1 MVDFEQLKAMAK
13 ELRCAVPDLLALAR
27 QNDPFY
33 VGTPTDL
40 AMAEWFAGIWQRGA
54 FSQGAHLRRL
64 HYWAVSQGDLQQ
76 HNSKP
81 YENTEECWQ
90 YLLQASKKARYLG
103 LVDIADIADHKNPD
117 PTIYSVY
124 DIGPAASVSIDIPE
138 LTSPWV
144 SVNVRRGA
152 DLQPYHLE
160 VWVEKSTMD
169 DVLLPICRRY
179 GANLVTG
186 EGEMSITSVYD
197 FTRRLRQANKP
208 ARLFYISDFDPA
220 GHSIPRAVARKI
232 EWMLARQGLTS
243 EVKLAPLA
251 LRLDHVQRYHL
262 PRTPIKES
270 ERRGAS
276 FEERY
281 GMGAVE
287 LDALEAL
294 RPGTLADM
302 VGDALKRYHDA
313 AVEADAQQ
321 KASDLRQAIHAE
333 ITQVTARYAREIEAL
348 EGMAEALRIVEQTF
362 DVSPYR
368 PQRST
373 RIVDD
378 AGQSWLFDSQRTYL
392 AQIEAYKDYAHGH
405 PDEDVN

>member
-1 MVDFEQLKAMAK
+1 MIDYEQLKAMAK

-33 VGTPTDL
+33 VGTETDL
-40 AMAEWFAGIWQRGA
+40 AMARWFHGIWQAGH
-54 FSQGAHLRRL
+54 FSSGAHLRRL

-76 HNSKP
+76 HNGKP

-90 YLLQASKKARYLG
+90 YLCQASKKARYLG
-103 LVDIADIADHKNPD
+103 LVEISDIADHKNPD

-124 DIGPAASVSIDIPE
+124 ELGPSASFSIDIPE
-138 LTSPWV
+138 LSHPWV
-144 SVNVRRGA
+144 SVDVKRGA

-169 DVLLPICRRY
+169 DVLLPICARY
-179 GANLVTG
+179 YANLVTG

-197 FTRRLRQANKP
+197 FTRRLRTANKP

-232 EWMLARQGLTS
+232 EWMLTRQGLTH
-243 EVKLAPLA
+243 EVKLLPLA
-251 LRLDHVQRYHL
+251 LRLNHVRNYEL

-281 GMGAVE
+281 GEGAVE

-294 RPGTLADM
+294 HPGTLATM
-302 VGDALKRYHDA
+302 VGETLKPYHDA
-313 AVEADAQQ
+313 VVEGDARQ
-321 KASDLRQAIHAE
+321 KAGALRQAIQE
-333 ITQVTARYAREIEAL
+333 QTDQITARYASEIAAL
-348 EGMAEALRIVEQTF
+348 EGMAEELRTLEQAF
-362 DVSPYR
+362 DLSPYH
-368 PQRST
+368 PASSGL
-373 RIVDD
+373 IVDD
-378 AGQSWLFDSQRTYL
+378 AGASWLFDSQRTYL
-392 AQIEAYKDYAHGH
+392 QQIEAYKRYANGH
-405 PDEDVN
+405 HEVN